1 MCDGAA
7 DLRAAGLKF
16 GFPENWYADETAELE
31 RMQQD
36 GVLSFTEGKV
46 QLSAAAA
53 PLARV
58 VAAVFDSYLRA
69 SNVRHSVAV

>member
-1 MCDGAA
+1 MCDGTA
-7 DLRAAGLKF
+7 DLAAAGRRY
-16 GFPENWYADETAELE
+16 GFPDDWYADETVELQ

-36 GVLSFTEGKV
+36 GLLSFREGKV

-58 VAAVFDSYLRA
+58 VAARSISQGELHV
-69 SNVRHSVAV
+69 HG